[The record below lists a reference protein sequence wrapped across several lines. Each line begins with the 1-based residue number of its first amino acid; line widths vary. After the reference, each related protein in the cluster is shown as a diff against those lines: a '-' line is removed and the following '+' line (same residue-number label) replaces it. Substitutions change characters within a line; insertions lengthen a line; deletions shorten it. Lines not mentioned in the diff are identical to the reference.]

1 MKPERHLI
9 RFSASGSLG
18 QYGHTIVKLK
28 IGVSPCTVYKR
39 REYNTI
45 SAVIILPEPLD
56 ALDTLHEFFL
66 ALLVITL

>member
-1 MKPERHLI
+1 M
-9 RFSASGSLG
+9 
-18 QYGHTIVKLK
+18 KLK